1 MKAAQVLTAV
11 EMQQPELEHHFLQVI
26 AKHELSHAYLFSGTS
41 GVGKKNLALLLTMR
55 LFCSNVQATGV
66 PCGKC
71 NECLRIAAGEHPDV
85 LMVKPTGSSLKVDQ
99 IREVRREFSKSAVEG
114 QQKVF
119 IISEAET
126 MTTEAANSLLKSLE
140 EPPTHVTVFLLTNNY
155 HRLLPTIISRTQVV
169 ELAVQDQAELK
180 TKLKQGPLPHS
191 TIQLLLNLTSDARQI
206 ERLTEDDWIVKSKQ
220 GLERWFRWL
229 LQGDWQAFLTVQTN
243 LVPLMRDRNDQDVTI
258 QMICFLFQEVLQVK
272 YQGTGSE
279 QLAFGDDYKMMQQAA
294 NSLSDQQL
302 IAIIENVL
310 TISRFQQ
317 NNVSFQNIL
326 EAITLKSLR
335 EFQ

>member
-1 MKAAQVLTAV
+1 
-11 EMQQPELEHHFLQVI
+11 
-26 AKHELSHAYLFSGTS
+26 
-41 GVGKKNLALLLTMR
+41 
-55 LFCSNVQATGV
+55 
-66 PCGKC
+66 
-71 NECLRIAAGEHPDV
+71 
-85 LMVKPTGSSLKVDQ
+85 
-99 IREVRREFSKSAVEG
+99 
-114 QQKVF
+114 
-119 IISEAET
+119 
-126 MTTEAANSLLKSLE
+126 
-140 EPPTHVTVFLLTNNY
+140 
-155 HRLLPTIISRTQVV
+155 
-169 ELAVQDQAELK
+169 
-180 TKLKQGPLPHS
+180 
-191 TIQLLLNLTSDARQI
+191 
-206 ERLTEDDWIVKSKQ
+206 
-220 GLERWFRWL
+220 
-229 LQGDWQAFLTVQTN
+229 
-243 LVPLMRDRNDQDVTI
+243 MRDRNDQDVTI